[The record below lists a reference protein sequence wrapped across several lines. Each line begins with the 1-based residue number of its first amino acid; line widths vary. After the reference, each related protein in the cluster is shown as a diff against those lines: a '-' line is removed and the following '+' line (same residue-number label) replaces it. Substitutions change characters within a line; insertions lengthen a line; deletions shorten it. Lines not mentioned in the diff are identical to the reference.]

1 MATDFIF
8 TDEKIKFLT
17 LNYATRILVS
27 ESDFDKLVPLAL
39 ETLTEFSGS
48 NHVEILFLDTDEKT
62 GETIG
67 IIDDGEVRRVSE
79 KIDIA
84 NTPLDDCITKKQPGR
99 YTTPAGINRLA
110 MPLVGSGSTVI
121 GITLIDFESNVQLS
135 EADLQILIML
145 SSLIA
150 VSFLQTRYFQ
160 LAMFDGLTGLYV
172 RRLFDEKIA
181 EEINRVRRYGGDL
194 SIIMADIDFF
204 KKINDQYGH
213 QVGDKILQ
221 ESSALLRDDIRDGI
235 DIPCRYGGEEFIV
248 ILPNTDIDGAEVVAE
263 RFRWHCEQHRFNN
276 QETPVQVTFSLGVT
290 AITKETAAPAKE
302 LIRRADEMLYLA
314 KKNGRNQV
322 QVFGKYT

>member
-17 LNYATRILVS
+17 LNFATRILVS
-27 ESDFDKLVPLAL
+27 ESDFEKLVPLAL

-48 NHVEILFLDTDEKT
+48 NHVEIIFLDPDGKA

-67 IIDDGEVRRVSE
+67 VADDGEVARVSE
-79 KIDIA
+79 KIDIT
-84 NTPLDDCITKKQPGR
+84 NTPLEDCIHRKQPGR
-99 YTTPAGINRLA
+99 YTTPAGTNRLA
-110 MPLVGSGSTVI
+110 MPLVGSGNSVI
-121 GITLIDFESNVQLS
+121 GITLLDFDDNVQLS
-135 EADLQILIML
+135 EADLQVLIML

-172 RRLFDEKIA
+172 RRMFDEKIG
-181 EEINRVRRYGGDL
+181 EEINRVRRYGGNL

-213 QVGDKILQ
+213 QMGDKILQ

-235 DIPCRYGGEEFIV
+235 DIPCRYGGEEFII
-248 ILPNTDIDGAEVVAE
+248 ILPNTNIDGAHVVAE
-263 RFRWHCEQHRFNN
+263 RFRRHCEQHSFNGEEN
-276 QETPVQVTFSLGVT
+276 PIQVTFSLGIA

-302 LIRRADEMLYLA
+302 LVRRADEMLYLA

-322 QVFGKYT
+322 CVFGK